1 MKKTK
6 LLLQIFIIIVLVS
19 VISIGVGIYLN
30 NIGEP
35 KYIFSKSIDII
46 KNKVDNYNKISN
58 DLDLN
63 DKYSIK
69 GNIEFD
75 LDSDYYKKA
84 TKQEEKKT
92 YNLIKNLNN
101 MNTSF
106 LIQKNKS
113 KDIGYIELNEVIGKE
128 EIINAKYFINNSTKY
143 YYINGILDNYIND
156 GSCNYFENV
165 NSNTTEKDNIDYLH
179 NFIIKSIKNN
189 LKEEYFTSTD
199 DAVTLRIDDKNLK
212 EILSGILVD
221 LNNDKESKRILDNI
235 DKSILK
241 TKIKDE
247 DTYIEKDEYYKISIY
262 TSKILHKPLKYQVD
276 HITKDNTNTYI
287 YEGNESK
294 GKFYY
299 LVNNKEKYN
308 ASLEFSKD
316 EIKGKIKDSSN
327 KSIGEFKLDK
337 NNYNTVINYTFNDD
351 NEKLDLI
358 YSSKYTKVKKNTSF
372 NNKKNLSFKYV
383 VNKETKLRGEI
394 DINLEVTNKFSTIV
408 DVTNSKLKSNMTKE
422 EKEKIEN
429 LRENIKNR
437 LER

>member
-422 EKEKIEN
+422 EKEKTEN